1 MADNAKKG
9 RLNEIALRWKT
20 TQTAGNEAVITAL
33 KNELWIL
40 SFELFDPTVESFR
53 EKGPNKDRELQRA
66 SMVFLDVF
74 VEACAKYEPSK
85 GPFTNY
91 LSYLFKR
98 RLVNAYEKDCISAP
112 EGESINNEKEDEN
125 GISKAGPEPVA
136 PASDEPEENA
146 VFHSY
151 LAELTAM
158 ILNFSKRHKGKA
170 NNKEHRRRMWY
181 QLFYTENMTMAARTE
196 KLSLRHER
204 DIFAAMK
211 LPYLDYYMSK
221 ICRTIDALANT
232 PLKPYEEVVPA
243 RKGKIE
249 ETELPLPADVSLTY
263 LRVCENIS
271 VKKNT
276 RSRQLKNYKDEIKAM
291 LLC

>member
-1 MADNAKKG
+1 MADKAKEA
-9 RLNEIALRWKT
+9 RLNEIALRWKSI
-20 TQTAGNEAVITAL
+20 QTAGNEAVISAL

-40 SFELFDPTVESFR
+40 SFELFDPTVENFR
-53 EKGPNKDRELQRA
+53 AKGPDKDRELQRA
-66 SMVFLDVF
+66 SMVFLDIF
-74 VEACAKYEPSK
+74 EEACAKYKPDE
-85 GPFTNY
+85 GLFTNY

-98 RLVNAYEKDCISAP
+98 RKVNAYRKDGVSAP
-112 EGESINNEKEDEN
+112 EGESVNKEKEGEN
-125 GISKAGPEPVA
+125 GETIAGPEPTA
-136 PASDEPEENA
+136 PTSDEPEENA
-146 VFHSY
+146 VFDSY

-170 NNKEHRRRMWY
+170 NNKERRMWY
-181 QLFYTENMTMAARTE
+181 QLFYTENMTMAVQIE

-243 RKGKIE
+243 QKGKTA
-249 ETELPLPADVSLTY
+249 ETKLPLPADVSLAY
-263 LRVCENIS
+263 LRICENIS
-271 VKKNT
+271 VEKNT
-276 RSRQLKNYKDEIKAM
+276 RSRQLTNYKDEIKAM
-291 LLC
+291 LQC